1 MLDRANHTDIESP
14 TPSLKHFC
22 FFLFRE
28 DGEFERE
35 KAKKKKMQLGLFQ
48 FVCVR
53 ITSPKKVPF
62 SSHAKANN

>member
-14 TPSLKHFC
+14 TPSAFFC
-22 FFLFRE
+22 LGRME
-28 DGEFERE
+28 SLRE
-35 KAKKKKMQLGLFQ
+35 KKPKKKKMQLGLFQ